1 MRLLQRP
8 FHPRISK
15 APDHSKSLIL
25 EIQAHADCDP
35 DHKYYCFIGQNTL
48 TDYLSAAIR
57 RGDSGSNW
65 TGPGSHIVGNRKA
78 HRRGAEAPEK
88 NAG

>member
-1 MRLLQRP
+1 MRLLQHP

-48 TDYLSAAIR
+48 TDYLSAAYGAEIR
-57 RGDSGSNW
+57 EV
-65 TGPGSHIVGNRKA
+65 TGPGLGHIL
-78 HRRGAEAPEK
+78 
-88 NAG
+88 